1 MFIEEASTHFYLEKV
16 LLDGTQYPC
25 QIDKVDVG
33 VYKLYSG
40 YDFSGNEIL
49 RLSTGDNLIAGKA
62 YKNVSAF
69 ASVLAIESFCV
80 ATNKVVTLHKKKCLG
95 SGDDL
100 GWLISL
106 PDVAVNAEVKP
117 TTTESTE
124 PTIERNVLKVK
135 VSNDAAIEPFDYVSV
150 DSKSYRVTN
159 VFEENGI
166 CTFNCLEEYDQTHN
180 FVISSTSSTSF
191 DKTTLEYVTSEF
203 SRNVSGIVFSGVKFP
218 QWVKGKQSSSVIHIR
233 KSDVGFTPSTGWF
246 VSYNGVK
253 KEVVSVDYVADSK
266 IFVLEVQ

>member
-16 LLDGTQYPC
+16 LLDGTLYQC

-49 RLSTGDNLIAGKA
+49 RLSTGDNLIVGKA
-62 YKNVSAF
+62 HKNVSAF
-69 ASVLAIESFCV
+69 ASLLAIESFCV
-80 ATNKVVTLHKKKCLG
+80 STNKVATLHRKECLG

-100 GWLISL
+100 GWLVSL
-106 PDVAVNAEVKP
+106 PEEQVNAEVKF
-117 TTTESTE
+117 TTSESTE
-124 PTIERNVLKVK
+124 PTIERNLLKVK
-135 VSNDAAIEPFDYVSV
+135 VSNDVTVEPFNYVV
-150 DSKSYRVTN
+150 IDNKSYRVTN
-159 VFEENGI
+159 VFDENGI
-166 CTFNCLEEYDQTHN
+166 CTFNCLEEDDQTHN
-180 FVISSTSSTSF
+180 FVISSTSSTHF

-218 QWVKGKQSSSVIHIR
+218 QWAKGKQSSSIIHIR
-233 KSDVGFTPSTGWF
+233 KSDIGFTPSVGWF
-246 VSYNGVK
+246 VSYEGVK
-253 KEVVSVDYVADSK
+253 KEVVSVDYVDDSK

>member
-33 VYKLYSG
+33 VYKIYSG

-69 ASVLAIESFCV
+69 AGILAIESFCV
-80 ATNKVVTLHKKKCLG
+80 ATNKVATIRKKKCFG

-106 PDVAVNAEVKP
+106 PEEQVNADVKF
-117 TTTESTE
+117 TTSETTE
-124 PTIERNVLKVK
+124 PTIERNLIKVK
-135 VSNDAAIEPFDYVSV
+135 VSNDVAIEPFDYVVV

-159 VFEENGI
+159 IFDENGI
-166 CTFNCLEEYDQTHN
+166 CTFNCLEEDDQTYN
-180 FVISSTSSTSF
+180 FVISSTSSTHF

-203 SRNVSGIVFSGVKFP
+203 SRNVSGVVFSGVKFP